1 LWVVPTDDQVRLV
14 PERQY
19 PLVGSGPGYCS
30 WGIWTTG
37 ESAVT
42 LMTKGGAAFQRQ
54 RQGQAGS
61 SRAALSVVAAGLQGR
76 AGVTRAEA
84 QQRDDKVIDCF
95 PA

>member
-1 LWVVPTDDQVRLV
+1 MRVVPTDDQVRLV
-14 PERQY
+14 PKRQY
-19 PLVGSGPGYCS
+19 PLVGSGAGYSS

-37 ESAVT
+37 EAAVT
-42 LMTKGGAAFQRQ
+42 LMTKGGAAFQ